1 MANGGNDMNDYI
13 IEFNNV
19 KKYFQL
25 SHGGLGK
32 NKKIVKAVDDVS
44 FKVKRGVTFA
54 VIGESGSGKSTMAK
68 MIMKFEDVTE
78 GKILV
83 DGEDISAMKDKDNL
97 KAYRRKVQIVHQDPT
112 SSLNPR
118 KTIKE
123 IIEEPLIVHKIGD
136 AKERLE
142 RVKELIQVVDL
153 PLNYM
158 DRYPHMLSG
167 GQKQRVGI
175 ARAIALNSKLIV
187 LDEPTSALDV
197 SVQSKVIDLL
207 KKIQKEF
214 NLTYVFITHDL
225 ALVKNFADYVII
237 MQRGNLVEEGTT
249 EELFNNPKQQYTR
262 KLLKAIPVIGDDEQA
277 FLDRIQLD
285 DHTISM

>member
-13 IEFNNV
+13 IEFTNV

-32 NKKIVKAVDDVS
+32 HRKIVKAVDDVS
-44 FKVKRGVTFA
+44 FKVQRGVTFA
-54 VIGESGSGKSTMAK
+54 IIGESGSGKSTMAK
-68 MIMKFEDVTE
+68 MLMKFEDVTE

-83 DGEDISAMKDKDNL
+83 DGEDISVMKDKDKL

-123 IIEEPLIVHKIGD
+123 IIEEPLIVHRMGN
-136 AKERLE
+136 AAERLE

-153 PLNYM
+153 PLSFM

-237 MQRGNLVEEGTT
+237 MQKGNLVEEGTT

>member
-1 MANGGNDMNDYI
+1 MVDGGSDMNDYI
-13 IEFNNV
+13 IEFKNV
-19 KKYFQL
+19 KKHFQL
-25 SHGGLGK
+25 SQGGFGR
-32 NKKIVKAVDDVS
+32 NRKIVKAVDDVS
-44 FKVKRGVTFA
+44 FRVERGATFA
-54 VIGESGSGKSTMAK
+54 VIGESGSGKTTMAK
-68 MIMKFEDVTE
+68 LLMKFEDITE
-78 GKILV
+78 GQILV
-83 DGEDISAMKDKDNL
+83 DGEDISKIASKDAL

-123 IIEEPLIVHKIGD
+123 IIEEPLIVHKMGNQ
-136 AKERLE
+136 KERMD
-142 RVKELIQVVDL
+142 RVTELIQVVDL
-153 PLNYM
+153 PVSYL

-214 NLTYVFITHDL
+214 NLTYLFITHDL

-237 MQRGNLVEEGTT
+237 MQRGNLVEEGRTD
-249 EELFNNPKQQYTR
+249 ELFLNPKQQYTR
-262 KLLKAIPVIGDDEQA
+262 KLLKAIPVIGKEEQA

>member
-1 MANGGNDMNDYI
+1 MTDFM
-13 IEFNNV
+13 IEFKNV

-25 SHGGLGK
+25 SQGGFGK
-32 NKKIVKAVDDVS
+32 NKRVVKAVDDVS
-44 FKVKRGVTFA
+44 FKVERGVTYA
-54 VIGESGSGKSTMAK
+54 VIGESGSGKTTMAK
-68 MIMKFEDVTE
+68 MLMKFEKLTD
-78 GKILV
+78 GQILV
-83 DGEDISAMKDKDNL
+83 DGDDISKITTKDAL
-97 KAYRRKVQIVHQDPT
+97 KVYRRKVQIVHQDPT

-123 IIEEPLIVHKIGD
+123 IIEEPLIVHQLGNQ
-136 AKERLE
+136 KERLE
-142 RVKELIQVVDL
+142 RVRNLLQVVDL
-153 PLNYM
+153 PESYLN
-158 DRYPHMLSG
+158 RYPHMLSG

-175 ARAIALNSKLIV
+175 ARAIALNSKLII

-207 KKIQKEF
+207 KRIQKEF
-214 NLTYVFITHDL
+214 QLTYLFITHDL

-237 MQRGNLVEEGTT
+237 MQNGNLVEEGRTD
-249 EELFNNPKQQYTR
+249 ELFQNPRQQYTR
-262 KLLKAIPVIGDDEQA
+262 KLLKAIPVVGEDEQA

>member
-13 IEFNNV
+13 IEFSNV

-25 SHGGLGK
+25 SQGGLGK
-32 NKKIVKAVDDVS
+32 NRKIVKAVDDVS
-44 FKVKRGVTFA
+44 FKVRRGATFA

-68 MIMKFEDVTE
+68 MLMKFEEVTD

-83 DGEDISAMKDKDNL
+83 DGEDISKMKDKDTL
-97 KAYRRKVQIVHQDPT
+97 RSYRRKVQIVHQDPT

-123 IIEEPLIVHKIGD
+123 IIEEPLIVHRMGS
-136 AKERLE
+136 AAERLE
-142 RVKELIQVVDL
+142 RVRELIQVVDL
-153 PLNYM
+153 PVSFL

-207 KKIQKEF
+207 KRIQKEF

-237 MQRGNLVEEGTT
+237 MQKGNLVEEGST

-262 KLLKAIPVIGDDEQA
+262 KLLKAIPVIGDEEQA

>member
-1 MANGGNDMNDYI
+1 MNDYI